1 MEAKARMFAQFPLS
15 WFSSSLLPSVCR
27 MSGFTSVFEEVGF
40 RDRLES
46 SCFRVISGH
55 DASDE
60 EVLTP
65 TGCSV
70 GTL

>member
-1 MEAKARMFAQFPLS
+1 MFAQSTLS
-15 WFSSSLLPSVCR
+15 WISSPLFPSLR
-27 MSGFTSVFEEVGF
+27 HMSGFTSVFEEVGF

-55 DASDE
+55 DSSDE

-65 TGCSV
+65 TGCCV